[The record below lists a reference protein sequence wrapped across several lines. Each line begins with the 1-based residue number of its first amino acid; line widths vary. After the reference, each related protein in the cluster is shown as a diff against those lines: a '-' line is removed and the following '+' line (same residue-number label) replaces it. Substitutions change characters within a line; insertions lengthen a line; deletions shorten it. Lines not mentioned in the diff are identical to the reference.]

1 MAKKIKVIDKSTV
14 EEQAEVNIADTTQL
28 DTEKKLTDSEPSSNA
43 TEIRISKIEKALWH
57 DLNELD
63 IRISKLYI
71 VDFALLGLIVLGYAF
86 TIFL

>member
-28 DTEKKLTDSEPSSNA
+28 DTEKKLTDLEPSSNA

-71 VDFALLGLIVLGYAF
+71 VDFVLLGLIVLGYAF

>member
-28 DTEKKLTDSEPSSNA
+28 DTEKKLTDLEPSSNA

>member
-28 DTEKKLTDSEPSSNA
+28 DTEKKLTDLEPSSNA

-71 VDFALLGLIVLGYAF
+71 VDFALLGLIALGYAF

>member
-28 DTEKKLTDSEPSSNA
+28 DTEKKLTDLEPSSNA
-43 TEIRISKIEKALWH
+43 TEIRISKIEKVLWH